1 MIVGVMDVME
11 NFFWIGIVG
20 ALIALLFAYSQAK
33 KVKQYS
39 EGTPTMQKIAAAIR
53 IAFTAQRILLKIS
66 IRFQTDTA
74 SKITSRAIVFVRKV

>member
-33 KVKQYS
+33 KV
-39 EGTPTMQKIAAAIR
+39 
-53 IAFTAQRILLKIS
+53 
-66 IRFQTDTA
+66 
-74 SKITSRAIVFVRKV
+74 

>member
-1 MIVGVMDVME
+1 MKD
-11 NFFWIGIVG
+11 FFWLGIVG
-20 ALIALLFAYSQAK
+20 ALIALLFAYAQSRRVRQF
-33 KVKQYS
+33 S
-39 EGTPTMQKIAAAIR
+39 EGTPAMQKIAAAIR

>member
-1 MIVGVMDVME
+1 MPRMIVGVMDVME

-39 EGTPTMQKIAAAIR
+39 VQDRRLDLRRHRG
-53 IAFTAQRILLKIS
+53 
-66 IRFQTDTA
+66 DTRYPGLCA
-74 SKITSRAIVFVRKV
+74 LDKR

>member
-1 MIVGVMDVME
+1 ME

-20 ALIALLFAYSQAK
+20 ALVALLFAYSQAR

-53 IAFTAQRILLKIS
+53 KGANAYLKRQYKTVGVIFAIIAVVLAVLAYVPCSLPTARPGK
-66 IRFQTDTA
+66 
-74 SKITSRAIVFVRKV
+74 